1 MTRTKKPGQPATRIL
16 QRDRLLQSSGLVQD
30 APTKK
35 TPPRNNGK
43 HPGGRPSNYDPDY
56 HPAKVLEGMQQGMSL
71 NEAALN
77 AGISAVAQWKWQ
89 QDDTKPEFQKAVKE
103 GLRAAEV
110 WWERHA
116 RENIGNSKF
125 NAVLWMMNM
134 SNRFGWKRKDDVSV
148 NANSTVTHEI
158 PNSGSDWRTPRT
170 PGNWYR

>member
-1 MTRTKKPGQPATRIL
+1 
-16 QRDRLLQSSGLVQD
+16 
-30 APTKK
+30 
-35 TPPRNNGK
+35 
-43 HPGGRPSNYDPDY
+43 
-56 HPAKVLEGMQQGMSL
+56 MQQGMSL

-158 PNSGSDWRTPRT
+158 KFEHDEHRAAEVARILEAIGGLPAR
-170 PGNWYR
+170 PGTGIADDAEADKIH